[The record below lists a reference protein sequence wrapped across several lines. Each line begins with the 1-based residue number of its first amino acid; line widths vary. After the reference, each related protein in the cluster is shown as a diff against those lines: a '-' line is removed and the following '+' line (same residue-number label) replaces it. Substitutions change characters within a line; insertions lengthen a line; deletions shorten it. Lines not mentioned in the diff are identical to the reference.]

1 MTTPSHCGA
10 PTGTGTMTERVFV
23 DTNVFLHYAY
33 PNIGNDPAEVKR
45 QKFEACRRQLDSYL
59 AEGIQIWIN
68 GQVIREFWKNASLV
82 KTNRRQIQLADVRQ
96 ELDRILGVVT
106 IADDNL
112 EVRRQLLML
121 TQDYAIRG
129 RAIYDANNVATMLA
143 NNIDTICALD
153 NDFGRYRTLITI
165 LSPLTS
171 TT

>member
-1 MTTPSHCGA
+1 
-10 PTGTGTMTERVFV
+10 MTERVFV

-33 PNIGNDPAEVKR
+33 PNIGDDPPVVKQ

-59 AEGIQIWIN
+59 AEGTQVWIN

-82 KTNRRQIQLADVRQ
+82 KTNRREISLEDVRQ
-96 ELDRILGVVT
+96 ELDRILSIVI
-106 IADDNL
+106 IADDNQ

-121 TQDYAIRG
+121 LRDYNIRG

-143 NNIDTICALD
+143 YNIRKVCALD
-153 NDFGRYRTLITI
+153 NDFHRYRKHITI